1 MNAWSRY
8 KGWSSKGKD
17 GFRWGSCCR
26 VVARRESFF
35 FWLSHWEAD
44 DRTYEKPPAVFAQ
57 FAAYAPQALKRHR
70 LTQLPAND
78 DVSGGGCQAQHG
90 LGRRGKAIDSTRRFI
105 ENSER
110 LVYPC

>member
-1 MNAWSRY
+1 MEFKG
-8 KGWSSKGKD
+8 KGWIQMGILLSCRSEKGIL
-17 GFRWGSCCR
+17 
-26 VVARRESFF
+26 FF

-44 DRTYEKPPAVFAQ
+44 DRTYEKPPAVFAW